1 MSDKGSNDGGD
12 AREPDRD
19 NDREEEDRGR
29 SSGGGDRRRGGSPG
43 RGSGRQMTSSLLV
56 RNLSFQVRADELK
69 RLFGKYGEIRD
80 VYLPTVSCFSLL
92 FF

>member
-19 NDREEEDRGR
+19 NDREEEDRGHG
-29 SSGGGDRRRGGSPG
+29 GGGDRRRGGSPG
-43 RGSGRQMTSSLLV
+43 RGSGRQMTTSLLV
-56 RNLSFQVRADELK
+56 RNLSFQIRSDELK

-80 VYLPTVSCFSLL
+80 VYLPTVSHLSLL
-92 FF
+92 FL